1 MYQQIED
8 FMKDKLSNLWAD
20 FRKNHSN
27 QHCLMRMFENWKT
40 LWTEEVIYRL
50 YMRTIYKF
58 VKGLWHTK
66 QQFINCQVRGL
77 WIWYK
82 IPILHK
88 NLNLPLNR
96 KQRVHVYKNV
106 SWAKV
111 TAGVPQV
118 SILGSLLFNIFVNDL
133 FLFVSSSELS
143 NCDDDNTLYASGYNL
158 EEVKPVSLND
168 LNKVTELFFENYM
181 VLSTGKYHFMCLGKN
196 TENGIFIFK
205 DTIMN
210 NSKDENNTRCYY
222 RQYTDF

>member
-1 MYQQIED
+1 MLPRWSKVCWSQPGLLFKKKKKKKKDDLDKENYRPVSVLSHVPKISEIIMYQQIED

-27 QHCLMRMFENWKT
+27 QHCLMRMFENWKA

-88 NLNLPLNR
+88 NLPR
-96 KQRVHVYKNV
+96 
-106 SWAKV
+106 
-111 TAGVPQV
+111 
-118 SILGSLLFNIFVNDL
+118 
-133 FLFVSSSELS
+133 
-143 NCDDDNTLYASGYNL
+143 
-158 EEVKPVSLND
+158 
-168 LNKVTELFFENYM
+168 
-181 VLSTGKYHFMCLGKN
+181 
-196 TENGIFIFK
+196 
-205 DTIMN
+205 
-210 NSKDENNTRCYY
+210 
-222 RQYTDF
+222 